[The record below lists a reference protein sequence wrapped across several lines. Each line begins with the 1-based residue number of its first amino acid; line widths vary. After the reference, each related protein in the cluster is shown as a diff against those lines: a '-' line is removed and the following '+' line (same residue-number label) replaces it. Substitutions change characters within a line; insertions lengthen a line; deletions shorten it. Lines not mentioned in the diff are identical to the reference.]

1 MVTPPPTSPARS
13 SPSGQRR
20 FDEMTSGSGIFAVAE
35 VDGQLAA
42 SGFLDFEDEDLQ
54 PEVKNLW
61 VFPEFRRHGA
71 GHALWTWPEEQ
82 AREAGHKEVFLSV
95 APDNVG
101 AIGLFLN
108 LGYAPTGDHTIID
121 NPAAHVVAD
130 PAPDQHPLRD
140 LLQEPARLLTLS
152 NRTSGGPAS
161 HDAGP
166 PSGPQLW
173 LDRSPIRENLCPCRA
188 GCARKQLSR
197 LILVVRIS

>member
-1 MVTPPPTSPARS
+1 MSTVTVRRATQADLATLAANEPRPELSL
-13 SPSGQRR
+13 GQRR

-71 GHALWTWPEEQ
+71 GHALWTWLEEQ

-95 APDNVG
+95 APDNAG

-130 PAPDQHPLRD
+130 PDQISTYD
-140 LLQEPARLLTLS
+140 AIYSKSLLAY
-152 NRTSGGPAS
+152 
-161 HDAGP
+161 
-166 PSGPQLW
+166 
-173 LDRSPIRENLCPCRA
+173 
-188 GCARKQLSR
+188 
-197 LILVVRIS
+197 